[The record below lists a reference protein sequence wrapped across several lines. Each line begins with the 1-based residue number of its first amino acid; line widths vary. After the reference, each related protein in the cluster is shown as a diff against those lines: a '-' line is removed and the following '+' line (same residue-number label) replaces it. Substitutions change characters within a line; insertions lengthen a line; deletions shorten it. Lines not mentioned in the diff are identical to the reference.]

1 MNPISIVIITL
12 NEEKRIGRLLEDLTK
27 QTHQN
32 FEVIVVDSNS
42 EDSTREVAQAYE
54 SSLPELTVH
63 RMDTRGVSLGRNTGI
78 NHPGKETVKHRKF
91 RDVELPG
98 GEFDPPDRIGLTQ
111 HEIGSRQQRSEGCD

>member
-1 MNPISIVIITL
+1 MEHIMNPISIVIITL

-54 SSLPELTVH
+54 DLPDEVDFNFHVRPILSRCASTRRRRRLVGRRWRRSWPSTPTTSRTSSAFVLFLVFCH
-63 RMDTRGVSLGRNTGI
+63 
-78 NHPGKETVKHRKF
+78 
-91 RDVELPG
+91 
-98 GEFDPPDRIGLTQ
+98 
-111 HEIGSRQQRSEGCD
+111 